1 MNWQPVPDEQW
12 RSCPHDG
19 SFLLW
24 LGSMS
29 ATSELQGGTEYYC
42 PRCDIAFLAISTARQ
57 PGQTAGQPEQI
68 LMVLEWHRQNGKLQ
82 MVGDKPLNIFSQ
94 HQWEVREKNLLHH
107 VQTALEYRKAAEL
120 PGPYCVFDGSL
131 SVTLCQIEVNPE
143 SRLVVGWC
151 QSCQIAVAFARDEVY
166 GWEAVCAWIWDA
178 TCQSFELLEIFRQ
191 RGNQPIDGNTFQY
204 LASKLKRPPQRT
216 RVI

>member
-1 MNWQPVPDEQW
+1 MNWQPVLDEQW

-29 ATSELQGGTEYYC
+29 ATSELQGVTEYYC
-42 PRCDIAFLAISTARQ
+42 PRCDIAFLAISTPRQ
-57 PGQTAGQPEQI
+57 SGQTADQPEQI
-68 LMVLEWHRQNGKLQ
+68 LMVLEWHRDNGKLRL
-82 MVGDKPLNIFSQ
+82 VGDKPLDLFSQ
-94 HQWEVREKNLLHH
+94 RQWEVREKNLLHH
-107 VQTALEYRKAAEL
+107 VQTDLECRKAAEL

-131 SVTLCQIEVNPE
+131 SVVFCQIEVNPE

-166 GWEAVCAWIWDA
+166 GWETICAWTWDA
-178 TCQSFELLEIFRQ
+178 TCQNFELLEVFRQ
-191 RGNQPIDGNTFQY
+191 RGSQPMEGKALQH
-204 LASKLKRPPQRT
+204 LAPKLKQPPQR
-216 RVI
+216 RMMR

>member
-1 MNWQPVPDEQW
+1 MNWQSVPDEQW
-12 RSCPHDG
+12 RPCPHDG

-24 LGSMS
+24 LGSIS
-29 ATSELQGGTEYYC
+29 ATSELPGSTEYYC
-42 PRCDIAFLAISTARQ
+42 PRCDIAFLAIST
-57 PGQTAGQPEQI
+57 PPQPEQI
-68 LMVLEWHRQNGKLQ
+68 LMVLEWHRKNGKLQ
-82 MVGDKPLNIFSQ
+82 MVGDKPLNLFSQ
-94 HQWEVREKNLLHH
+94 RQWEVREKNLLHH
-107 VQTALEYRKAAEL
+107 VRTALEYRKAGDL

-151 QSCQIAVAFARDEVY
+151 QSCQIAAAFARDEVY
-166 GWEAVCAWIWDA
+166 GWEAVCAWTWNA

-191 RGNQPIDGNTFQY
+191 YGNQSIGVNALQDLG
-204 LASKLKRPPQRT
+204 SKLKQPPQRT